1 MQILK
6 CLVSFNHFNRKEKK
20 MKSIFYALIASI
32 LLTAGIAF
40 SADSISPEEAINH
53 VGQQA
58 IVCGTVASTHYSYRS
73 KGQPTFL
80 NLNKPYP
87 HHIFTALI
95 WGSDRSKFH
104 DAPEKYYKNKR
115 ICVSGLIEQY
125 KGTSEIIVRNP
136 GQMEEMK

>member
-1 MQILK
+1 
-6 CLVSFNHFNRKEKK
+6 
-20 MKSIFYALIASI
+20 MKSIFYALIVSI

-125 KGTSEIIVRNP
+125 EGISEIIVRNP

>member
-1 MQILK
+1 
-6 CLVSFNHFNRKEKK
+6 
-20 MKSIFYALIASI
+20 MKSIFYALIVSI

-73 KGQPTFL
+73 KGQPPFL

-125 KGTSEIIVRNP
+125 EGISEIIVRNP